1 MSHTLFPLRRARLQ
15 RSELA
20 VPASNPGMIDK
31 AAEGPADYVFLDLE
45 DAVAPSEKVQARK
58 NAIQALNDI
67 DWAAKGKTVS
77 VRINGLDTHYM
88 YRDVVDIMEQ
98 AGSKV
103 HTLLVPKVGVTG
115 DLYMVDALVN
125 QIEQG
130 CGYTTRVGLEA
141 LIETALGMANV
152 EAIAQFG
159 GRLEALHF
167 GVADY
172 SASMRARTTNIGGL
186 NPMYP
191 GDQWHAAISRMV
203 VACRAYGLRPIDGPF
218 GDFGDP
224 EGYKDGARRAAA
236 LGCEGKWAIHP
247 SQVALAND
255 VFSPP
260 DAEVTKARRI
270 IEALRA
276 AEAMGK
282 GAAQLDGRMIDAAS
296 EKMANNVLVVA
307 DAIAARG

>member
-1 MSHTLFPLRRARLQ
+1 MSHTLYPLRKQRLQ

-20 VPASNPGMIDK
+20 VPASNVSMIDK

-45 DAVAPSEKVQARK
+45 DAVAPPEKEQARR

-88 YRDVVDIMEQ
+88 YRDVVDVMEQ
-98 AGSKV
+98 AGSRV

-115 DLYMVDALVN
+115 DLYMVEAMVN
-125 QIEQG
+125 QIEQAK
-130 CGYTTRVGLEA
+130 GYSTRVGLEA

-172 SASMRARTTNIGGL
+172 AASMRARTTNIGGL

-203 VACRAYGLRPIDGPF
+203 IACRAYGLRPIDGPF
-218 GDFGDP
+218 GDFSDP

-247 SQVALAND
+247 SQVALANE
-255 VFSPP
+255 VFSPTE
-260 DAEVTKARRI
+260 AEITKAGRI
-270 IEALRA
+270 LEELKL
-276 AEAMGK
+276 AEAQGK
-282 GAAQLDGRMIDAAS
+282 GAASLDGKMIDAAS
-296 EKMANNVLVVA
+296 EKMARNLLAVA
-307 DAIAARG
+307 EAISGR